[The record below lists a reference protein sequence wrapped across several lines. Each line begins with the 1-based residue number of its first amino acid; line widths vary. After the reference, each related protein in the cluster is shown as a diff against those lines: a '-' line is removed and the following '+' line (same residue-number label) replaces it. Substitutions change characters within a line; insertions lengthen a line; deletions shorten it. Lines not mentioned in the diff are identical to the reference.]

1 MNRSGPVEKIIRE
14 KLNLI
19 LAPSVLEIQNESHMH
34 GLPPEAEKHFRV
46 VAVSE
51 TFDGRS
57 RTERHQVIHT
67 VLAAELKTMIHALS
81 LHTFTPAEW
90 RERGER
96 SPIQSPDCLGGGK
109 KER

>member
-1 MNRSGPVEKIIRE
+1 MNRPGPVEKIIIE

-19 LAPSVLEIQNESHMH
+19 LAPSVLQIENESHMH
-34 GLPPEAEKHFRV
+34 GLPPESEKHFRL

-57 RTERHQVIHT
+57 RTERHQLIHT
-67 VLAAELKTMIHALS
+67 VLAAELKTLIHALS
-81 LHTFTPAEW
+81 IHTFTPEEW
-90 RERGER
+90 RARGEK
-96 SPIQSPDCLGGGK
+96 SPIASPDCLGGGN